1 MKKIKKYQF
10 GNQINPC
17 PQGYHWSTFEGKCV
31 PDLIQAQN
39 PTDNYLGSSGPR
51 PIRTIKKSDVAPRAG
66 DNTIWETPGDINGK
80 KPQPPVNPTPG
91 VPVDPKQTATGSNE
105 NGGNLNNTI
114 TPNQSQFQLKT
125 KATFGNIDYGY
136 RSLSNSIQGIAAFF
150 REKHNRAGQR
160 QYYENQF
167 NPLTYIP
174 YTGNTSEQNQ
184 FGMDYFKKGG
194 KYPDGGTIYKGKQ
207 KGFDKDVVYIDKGKG
222 KLYFYDDKGN
232 LQEKEVLT
240 GKNRKGHLLNPYNK
254 IDTFSENQKDADKIT
269 PIGMFPLSKA
279 RDIYGNPGVDILGTM
294 DKKGQGIA
302 IHSTYDPGY
311 RNQFYYNKNVED
323 NAQSYGCINCN
334 KAESDKIAKM
344 YANKKVYIYD
354 SNLSAEEN
362 QKYNAV
368 NNLIAGDN
376 SLYDK
381 LASTFNKSKVVSYR
395 KGNDGKLYSSK
406 GSYDPTTET
415 MIPNADLKEVVV
427 RSSRTKQIPKPVMEK
442 EEQIQ
447 NNVVTQ
453 PNETTSVTRS
463 VSLAKSEPFKRS
475 VAPDVATSAVSV
487 KPDMRNP
494 SIVDFLNS
502 SGQNSSFKSRSELAK
517 ARGIEDYKG
526 TADQNLKLLAMLR
539 SETPDDTPV
548 SRKMK
553 DGGWIKGA
561 INPAHK
567 GYCTP
572 MTKSTC
578 TPHRKAFAIR
588 AKNHFKEDGGP
599 VNFDEE
605 FENEIF
611 GEPVVDK
618 RVPQEEPEVIQE
630 STPEQDNWTDEY
642 LMGDQQRYRSR
653 SLNEDGDTPGIVQ
666 AFKNG
671 ISNVESGGDY
681 YAQAK
686 GSSAYGKYQFTKGTL
701 EQVRKQFYP
710 EVSSKEFENAYKT
723 DPEFQEKVMDTYSK
737 YLLSTSNTPQEAA
750 LKHFLGEAGVKK
762 ATSPSYNPGGVNMN
776 VGAYVNKFNQGFRYE
791 QGGEYTVSDD
801 ELQSLRDQGYD
812 FEIIQ

>member
-1 MKKIKKYQF
+1 MKRKLKKCQEGGPGPLWLLPGKQNSSQF
-10 GNQINPC
+10 NIQC
-17 PQGYHWSTFEGKCV
+17 PEGYHWSTFEGKCV
-31 PDLIQAQN
+31 PDLIQSQN
-39 PTDNYLGSSGPR
+39 PTDNYLGNLDPK
-51 PIRTIKKSDVAPRAG
+51 PIRTIKKSDIAPRVG
-66 DNTIWETPGDINGK
+66 DNTIWETPGDINGN

-91 VPVDPKQTATGSNE
+91 VPVDPKQIDTRSNE
-105 NGGNLNNTI
+105 NGGNLNNTV
-114 TPNQSQFQLKT
+114 TSNQPQFQFKT
-125 KATFGNIDYGY
+125 KATFGNINYGY

-160 QYYENQF
+160 KYYENQF

-194 KYPDGGTIYKGKQ
+194 KYKYPDGGQTYKGKQ
-207 KGFDKDVVYIDKGKG
+207 KGFDKDIVYIDKGKG

-232 LQEKEVLT
+232 LQEKEALT

-254 IDTFSENQKDADKIT
+254 IDTFSENQKDTDKIT
-269 PIGMFPLSKA
+269 PIGMFPLSKV
-279 RDIYGNPGVDILGTM
+279 RNIYGNPGLDILGTI

-311 RNQFYYNKNVED
+311 RNQFYYNNNSED

-334 KAESDKIAKM
+334 KTESDKIAKM

-354 SNLSAEEN
+354 SNLSDEEN
-362 QKYNAV
+362 QKYNVV
-368 NNLIAGDN
+368 NNLIAEDN
-376 SLYDK
+376 SLYNK
-381 LASTFNKSKVVSYR
+381 LANTFNKSKVISYR
-395 KGNDGKLYSSK
+395 KSNDGKLYSTK
-406 GSYDPTTET
+406 GSYDPVTET
-415 MIPNADLKEVVV
+415 MIPNNDLKEVVV
-427 RSSRTKQIPKPVMEK
+427 RSSKTKQIPKSIIEK
-442 EEQIQ
+442 QEQIQ

-453 PNETTSVTRS
+453 PNEITPIKKSSVI
-463 VSLAKSEPFKRS
+463 
-475 VAPDVATSAVSV
+475 SV
-487 KPDMRNP
+487 KSDIKNP

-502 SGQNSSFKSRSELAK
+502 SGLNSTFKERSKLAK
-517 ARGIEDYKG
+517 VRGIENYKG

-539 SETPDDTPV
+539 SETLNTNDIPA

-553 DGGWIKGA
+553 DGGWIKEA
-561 INPAHK
+561 INSAHK

-618 RVPQEEPEVIQE
+618 RVPQEEPEVTQE

-642 LMGDQQRYRSR
+642 LMEDQQRYRSK
-653 SLNEDGDTPGIVQ
+653 SLNEDGDTPDIIQ

-710 EVSSKEFENAYKT
+710 QIGSKEFENAYKT
-723 DPEFQEKVMDTYSK
+723 DPEFQEKIMDTYSK

-762 ATSPSYNPGGVNMN
+762 AINPTYNPGGVNMN
-776 VGAYVNKFNQGFRYE
+776 VGAYINKFNKGFKYE
-791 QGGEYTVSDD
+791 QGGTYEVSDD
-801 ELQSLRDQGYD
+801 EIENLRSQGYD
-812 FEIIQ
+812 IEIL